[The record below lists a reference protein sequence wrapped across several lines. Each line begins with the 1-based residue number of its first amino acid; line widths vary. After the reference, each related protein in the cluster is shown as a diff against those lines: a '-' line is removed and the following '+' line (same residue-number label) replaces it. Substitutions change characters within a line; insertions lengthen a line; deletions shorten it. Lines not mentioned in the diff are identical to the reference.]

1 MKSFLTKN
9 NIPFHYIWFFLSDID
24 GKKVPIGEYNQRSI
38 EDIKKLLSKQHEH
51 DTCPMEYKKKDNIVK
66 LSKNEIDSVERA
78 YSIFLKHT
86 ENIYCID
93 IDDENITSMNDL
105 IEVSEDFDIFKNSP
119 WIKGNNKGI
128 HIYIKLNNMIEYTN
142 EKKVFNDI
150 EGDLIHKTNNMWEK
164 VDKKMNGSNL
174 EIFEYEDIKHLFNDT
189 LNQTEKKRKI
199 KNEPITNT
207 ETNGE
212 IKKYIEL
219 GLKHEIFEKMTS
231 GNTKESW
238 YILGVLIKNEMK
250 EQGENLFVD
259 LSRHHPKF
267 NENNVRTIYKLLGN
281 EINPKTKKQLS
292 LNTLTSLYKKTDV
305 TIYKKIIKDTIIKQI
320 NTVEFDTNK
329 LIKFDSIYFNSFKDN
344 YTTQKEYFEKFVCKV
359 MRPEPQFIWTE
370 GQRDFGKK
378 ACIFSEGQII
388 TAFKHLKTEI
398 FDEDEEKDKSFISL
412 WLNDENQRVH
422 NQIEFIP
429 KNETIIENNDKE
441 IYNLFTGYSPKIKS
455 NYTKENSD
463 KILKYFHELGT
474 ALCGDNENHYN
485 FLIKFLAHMI
495 QKPNEKIGL
504 AFIIK
509 GKQGTGKNVFL
520 NAIGNII
527 GKEHYITSSNPK
539 DFFGDYAEGFY
550 HKLLVNMNEC
560 EGKDTFDFEG
570 KMKSFITEETITIN
584 PKKVRPI
591 EIQNLA
597 RLMIF
602 TNKPNPIKID
612 VNSKDRRYCVFE
624 TSDKFLDK
632 KYGTKFWSG
641 LIDHFNKPEF
651 IACLYDYL
659 NNTDITNWKWKEERP
674 ITEAYK
680 VMCKLF
686 TPVEALF
693 FEYFIEVLKPK
704 ILDDDNN
711 LIEEDEWT
719 TEIIKSNKEVYD
731 EYIKFCKSNGF
742 TNEKTYQP
750 SISKFNNKI
759 TELNIPHKLVKSQGH
774 TTFRYTP
781 KEIYDYIL
789 FREWINRD
797 VNDPHVVI
805 VDEKGEEFIFET

>member
-1 MKSFLTKN
+1 MKSFLINN
-9 NIPFHYIWFFLSDID
+9 NIPYHYIWYYLSDKD
-24 GKKVPIGEYNQRSI
+24 STKVPIGEFNTRSL
-38 EDIKKLLSKQHEH
+38 EQIKSVLSKQHPH
-51 DTCPMEYKKKDNIVK
+51 DSCPMEHKIKDNEIYK

-78 YSIFLKHT
+78 YTLFLKHT

-93 IDDENITSMNDL
+93 IDDDNIKSMNDL
-105 IEVSEDFDIFKNSP
+105 IESYDAFEMFKNSP
-119 WIKGNNKGI
+119 WIEGNNKGI
-128 HIYIKLNNMIEYTN
+128 HIYIKINNMIKYRN
-142 EKKVFNDI
+142 QQKVFNDVN
-150 EGDLIHKTNNMWEK
+150 GDLIKQNNMWEK
-164 VDKKMNGSNL
+164 VDKKINGSNL
-174 EIFEYEDIKHLFNDT
+174 EIFEYENIKHIFNDT
-189 LNQTEKKRKI
+189 INPTSKKTVI
-199 KNEPITNT
+199 NI

-219 GLKHEIFEKMTS
+219 GITYKIFQKMTT
-231 GNTKESW
+231 GNTKETW
-238 YILGVLIKNEMK
+238 YILGMLIKNEMK
-250 EQGENLFVD
+250 EHGENLFVD

-267 NENNVRTIYKLLGN
+267 DENNVRTIYKLLGS
-281 EINPKTKKQLS
+281 ELNPKTKKQLTT
-292 LNTLTSLYKKTDV
+292 NTLTNLYKKTDA
-305 TIYKKIIKDTIIKQI
+305 TIYKKIIKDTVIKQV
-320 NTVEFDTNK
+320 NTVDFDENK
-329 LIKFDSIYFNSFKDN
+329 LSKFNTEYFNSFKDN
-344 YTTQKEYFEKFVCKV
+344 YATQKAYFEKFVCKV
-359 MRPEPQFIWTE
+359 MRPEPQFIWVE

-398 FDEDEEKDKSFISL
+398 FDEEDDNMDKSFISI
-412 WLNDENQRVH
+412 WLKDEEIRVY

-429 KNETIIENNDKE
+429 MNQTEIENNDKE
-441 IYNLFTGYSPKIKS
+441 IYNLFTGYNPKIKS
-455 NYTKENSD
+455 IYTKENSD
-463 KILKYFHELGT
+463 KILKYFHELGI
-474 ALCGDNENHYN
+474 ALCGDNETHYQ
-485 FLIKFLAHMI
+485 FLIKYLAHMI

-570 KMKSFITEETITIN
+570 RMKAFITEDTITIN

-591 EIQNLA
+591 EIQNVA

-632 KYGTKFWSG
+632 KYGTKFWNG
-641 LIDHFNKPEF
+641 LIEHFNKPEF
-651 IACLYDYL
+651 IACLYEYL
-659 NNTDITNWKWKEERP
+659 NNTNLSNWKWKEERP

-680 VMCKLF
+680 VMCKLYS
-686 TPVEALF
+686 PVEALF
-693 FEYFIEVLKPK
+693 FEYFVEILKPK
-704 ILDDDNN
+704 MLDDDNR
-711 LIEEDEWT
+711 LIEEEEWT
-719 TEIIKSNKEVYD
+719 TEISKPNKEVYD
-731 EYIKFCKSNGF
+731 EYVKFCKSNGF

-750 SISKFNNKI
+750 SISKFNNKLV
-759 TELNIPHKLVKSQGH
+759 ELNIPHKIIKSGI

-781 KEIYDYIL
+781 NEIYNYIL

-797 VNDPHVVI
+797 INDPNVVI
-805 VDEKGEEFIFET
+805 VDEKGEDFIFET

>member
-1 MKSFLTKN
+1 
-9 NIPFHYIWFFLSDID
+9 
-24 GKKVPIGEYNQRSI
+24 
-38 EDIKKLLSKQHEH
+38 
-51 DTCPMEYKKKDNIVK
+51 
-66 LSKNEIDSVERA
+66 
-78 YSIFLKHT
+78 
-86 ENIYCID
+86 
-93 IDDENITSMNDL
+93 
-105 IEVSEDFDIFKNSP
+105 
-119 WIKGNNKGI
+119 
-128 HIYIKLNNMIEYTN
+128 
-142 EKKVFNDI
+142 
-150 EGDLIHKTNNMWEK
+150 
-164 VDKKMNGSNL
+164 
-174 EIFEYEDIKHLFNDT
+174 
-189 LNQTEKKRKI
+189 
-199 KNEPITNT
+199 
-207 ETNGE
+207 
-212 IKKYIEL
+212 
-219 GLKHEIFEKMTS
+219 
-231 GNTKESW
+231 
-238 YILGVLIKNEMK
+238 
-250 EQGENLFVD
+250 
-259 LSRHHPKF
+259 
-267 NENNVRTIYKLLGN
+267 LGN

-292 LNTLTSLYKKTDV
+292 INTLTSLYKKTDV
-305 TIYKKIIKDTIIKQI
+305 TIYKNIVKDTVIKQV
-320 NTVEFDTNK
+320 NTIEFDENK
-329 LIKFDSIYFNSFKDN
+329 LNKFNSEYFNSFKDN
-344 YTTQKEYFEKFVCKV
+344 YATQKEYFEKFVCKV

-378 ACIFSEGQII
+378 ACIYSEGQIV

-398 FDEDEEKDKSFISL
+398 FDEEDNKDKSFISL

-429 KNETIIENNDKE
+429 TNQTQIENNDKE
-441 IYNLFTGYSPKIKS
+441 IYNLFTGYNPKIKS
-455 NYTKENSD
+455 SYIKENSN

-474 ALCGDNENHYN
+474 ALCGDNDTHYN
-485 FLIKFLAHMI
+485 FLIKYLAHMI
-495 QKPNEKIGL
+495 QKPSEKIGL

-527 GKEHYITSSNPK
+527 GREHYITSSNPK

-570 KMKSFITEETITIN
+570 RMKSFITEETITIN

-591 EIQNLA
+591 EIQNVA

-641 LIDHFNKPEF
+641 IIEHFNKPEF
-651 IACLYDYL
+651 MACLYDYL
-659 NNTDITNWKWKEERP
+659 SNTDIKNWKWKEERP
-674 ITEAYK
+674 ITDAYK
-680 VMCKLF
+680 VMCKLY

-693 FEYFIEVLKPK
+693 FEYFIEMLKPK
-704 ILDDDNN
+704 MLDNENN
-711 LIEEDEWT
+711 LIEEEEWT

-759 TELNIPHKLVKSQGH
+759 NELNIPHKLVKSQGY

-781 KEIYDYIL
+781 KEVYDYIL

-797 VNDPHVVI
+797 VNDPNVVI
-805 VDEKGEEFIFET
+805 VDEKGEEFIFEI